1 MGSTSW
7 LRGWVIGAV
16 LACGLSVKIGLGAV
30 LGRIYLRGGC
40 PNSLLLWCTGVRI
53 SLGKC
58 CTRKALDEQPVS
70 TYLAYN
76 GVGALVKKGFAADY
90 VTTNATSSPD
100 LGTVDGMRAIRA
112 IRAANRV
119 SHE

>member
-1 MGSTSW
+1 M
-7 LRGWVIGAV
+7 
-16 LACGLSVKIGLGAV
+16 
-30 LGRIYLRGGC
+30 
-40 PNSLLLWCTGVRI
+40 GVRTRWWV
-53 SLGKC
+53 SELAGVRTRFYFGAPELG
-58 CTRKALDEQPVS
+58 
-70 TYLAYN
+70 LAWAN
-76 GVGALVKKGFAADY
+76 AVPAKRLTSSRCRPIWLTPGVGALVKKGFAADY